1 MFWVWVA
8 IEPLAKIIL
17 VGIRIS
23 LERTMLLLLKD
34 FLRIQLEN
42 MIWKTSTF
50 NRHDGGGTT

>member
-23 LERTMLLLLKD
+23 LERTMLLLPKD
-34 FLRIQLEN
+34 SLRI
-42 MIWKTSTF
+42 
-50 NRHDGGGTT
+50 

>member
-8 IEPLAKIIL
+8 IEPLAKVIF

-34 FLRIQLEN
+34 FLRI
-42 MIWKTSTF
+42 
-50 NRHDGGGTT
+50 